1 MNTSTVSAVAVFV
14 DTGIFVAVR
23 NKKDRNHRRATELM
37 KRALLAE
44 FGIIHTSDYVTDEAV
59 TTALARTRN
68 HQIAVNT
75 GRYILD
81 SERIEK
87 LPVSRED
94 FDVAWSKFQTI
105 KNKFLSFTD
114 CTSLAL
120 IERRGIERIM
130 SFDSNFDG
138 LAERLC

>member
-1 MNTSTVSAVAVFV
+1 
-14 DTGIFVAVR
+14 
-23 NKKDRNHRRATELM
+23 M
-37 KRALLAE
+37 KRALTAE
-44 FGIIHTSDYVTDEAV
+44 FGVIYTSDYVIDEAV

-87 LPVSRED
+87 LAISGED
-94 FDVAWSKFQTI
+94 FKLAWSKFQTI
-105 KNKFLSFTD
+105 KDRFLSFTD

-120 IERRGIERIM
+120 VERRGIERIM
-130 SFDSNFDG
+130 SFYSHFDG
-138 LAERLC
+138 LAQRLY

>member
-1 MNTSTVSAVAVFV
+1 MAIAMAVFV
-14 DTGIFVAVR
+14 DTCIFVAVR
-23 NKKDRNHRRATELM
+23 NKRDKNHRRAAELM
-37 KRALLAE
+37 RGALKTE
-44 FGIIHTSDYVTDEAV
+44 FGIVRTSDYVLDEAV

-81 SERIEK
+81 SPRIEK
-87 LPVSRED
+87 LPISQED
-94 FDVAWSKFQTI
+94 FTLAWRKFQTVRDI
-105 KNKFLSFTD
+105 FLSFTD

-120 IERRGIERIM
+120 MERHGIERIM

>member
-1 MNTSTVSAVAVFV
+1 MAVFI

-23 NKKDRNHRRATELM
+23 NRKDRNHQRARELM
-37 KRALLAE
+37 KRALMAE
-44 FGIIHTSDYVTDEAV
+44 FGVIHTSDYVVDEAV

-87 LPVSRED
+87 LAISRED
-94 FDVAWSKFQTI
+94 FNLAWSKFETV
-105 KNKFLSFTD
+105 KDRFLSFTD
-114 CTSLAL
+114 CTCLAL
-120 IERRGIERIM
+120 MERRGIERIM
-130 SFDSNFDG
+130 SFDSHFDG
-138 LAERLC
+138 LAERLY

>member
-1 MNTSTVSAVAVFV
+1 MAVFV

-23 NKKDRNHRRATELM
+23 NRKDRNHQRARELM
-37 KRALLAE
+37 KRALMAE
-44 FGIIHTSDYVTDEAV
+44 FGVIHTSDYVVDEAV

-87 LPVSRED
+87 LAISRED
-94 FDVAWSKFQTI
+94 FNLAWSKFETV
-105 KNKFLSFTD
+105 KDRFLSFTD
-114 CTSLAL
+114 CTCLAL
-120 IERRGIERIM
+120 MERRGIERIM
-130 SFDSNFDG
+130 SFDSHFDG
-138 LAERLC
+138 LAERLY

>member
-1 MNTSTVSAVAVFV
+1 MAVFI
-14 DTGIFVAVR
+14 DTSIFVAVR
-23 NKKDRNHRRATELM
+23 NKRDRNHQRARELM
-37 KRALLAE
+37 KRALTAE
-44 FGIIHTSDYVTDEAV
+44 FGVIHTSDYVIDEAA

-87 LPVSRED
+87 LAVSPED
-94 FDVAWSKFQTI
+94 FKLAWSKFQTI
-105 KNKFLSFTD
+105 KDRLLSFTD

-120 IERRGIERIM
+120 MERRGIERIM
-130 SFDSNFDG
+130 SFDSHFDG
-138 LAERLC
+138 LAGRLY

>member
-1 MNTSTVSAVAVFV
+1 MNTSMVSAVAVFI

-37 KRALLAE
+37 RRALVAE
-44 FGIIHTSDYVTDEAV
+44 FGIIHTSDYVIDEAV

-75 GRYILD
+75 GKYILD
-81 SERIEK
+81 SPRIER
-87 LPVSRED
+87 LSVSQED
-94 FDVAWSKFQTI
+94 FALAWAKFQSVRDRL
-105 KNKFLSFTD
+105 LSFTD

-120 IERRGIERIM
+120 MERHGIKRIL
-130 SFDSNFDG
+130 SFDSHFDG

>member
-1 MNTSTVSAVAVFV
+1 MSTSMAIIMAVFV
-14 DTGIFVAVR
+14 DTCIFVAVR
-23 NKKDRNHRRATELM
+23 NKRDKNHRRAAELM
-37 KRALLAE
+37 RGALRAE
-44 FGIIHTSDYVTDEAV
+44 FGVVRTSDYVLDEAV

-75 GRYILD
+75 GKYILD
-81 SERIEK
+81 SPRIER
-87 LPVSRED
+87 LPISQED
-94 FDVAWSKFQTI
+94 FTLAWRKFQTVRD
-105 KNKFLSFTD
+105 KFLSFTD

-120 IERRGIERIM
+120 MERHGIERIM

>member
-1 MNTSTVSAVAVFV
+1 MFI

-23 NKKDRNHRRATELM
+23 NKKDRNHDRAKALM
-37 KRALLAE
+37 KRALMAE
-44 FGIIHTSDYVTDEAV
+44 FGVIYTSDYIVDEAV

-68 HQIAVNT
+68 HQVAVNT

-81 SERIEK
+81 SDRIEK

-94 FDVAWSKFQTI
+94 FQLAWSKFRTI
-105 KNKFLSFTD
+105 KDKFLSFTD
-114 CTSLAL
+114 CASLA
-120 IERRGIERIM
+120 IMEGRGIERIM

-138 LAERLC
+138 LAQRLN